1 MTNLEFNHI
10 SYSISYKE
18 LVSMWVD
25 LYFGT
30 ENIVVIY
37 DPVNHIKY
45 LRNLDIELDEINLY
59 EGKILAVHVVDVADA
74 ILLCGEI
81 DHTCGPYAEV
91 WSMGE
96 HITDNIEK

>member
-25 LYFGT
+25 VYFAT
-30 ENIVVIY
+30 ENIVVVY

-45 LRNLDIELDEINLY
+45 LRNLNVELDEMNLY
-59 EGKILAVHVVDVADA
+59 AGKILAVHVVDIEDA
-74 ILLCGEI
+74 ISLCKNI
-81 DHTCGPYAEV
+81 DIACGPYVEV
-91 WSMGE
+91 WALGE
-96 HITDNIEK
+96 YITDNVEK